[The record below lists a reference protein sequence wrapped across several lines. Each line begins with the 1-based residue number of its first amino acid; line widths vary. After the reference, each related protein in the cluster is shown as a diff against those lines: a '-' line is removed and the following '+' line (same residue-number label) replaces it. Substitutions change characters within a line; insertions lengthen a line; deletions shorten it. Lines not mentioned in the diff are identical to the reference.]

1 MATCPNCGYEV
12 MCTSCTR
19 CYCDIQGHS
28 ITGKIEFS
36 NPYNPNNTEENK
48 NWRKSSNTGSGKQ

>member
-1 MATCPNCGYEV
+1 MATCPNCGYKV
-12 MCTSCTR
+12 MCTCCPR

-36 NPYNPNNTEENK
+36 NPNNEEENK
-48 NWRKSSNTGSGKQ
+48 NWKDS